1 MTLESRKSAS
11 STRSGPVRRGG
22 FTLAE
27 ALLASTVLAVV
38 SASAALPFA
47 AGIQQTN
54 EATRLEQ
61 AVALGQ
67 ALMEEI
73 LARPFFEVGE
83 RVASPGPG
91 PDETTKNLYNNLDD
105 FDGYAEVGGT
115 VLDFDGTPLTDD
127 ALSGYTRQAS
137 VQYVSFAAL
146 GQKAADVNSF
156 VHIQVRVY
164 HNGTLL
170 VTLDRI
176 ASRED

>member
-1 MTLESRKSAS
+1 MTLETKRSAS
-11 STRSGPVRRGG
+11 LNRAGPARRGG

-27 ALLASTVLAVV
+27 ALLASTVLAIV

-54 EATRLEQ
+54 EAARLER
-61 AVALGQ
+61 AIALGQ

-73 LARPFFEVGE
+73 LARPFFEVDE

-91 PDETTKNLYNNLDD
+91 ADETTKDLYNNLDD
-105 FDGYAEVGGT
+105 FDGYTEVGGT
-115 VLDFDGTPLTDD
+115 VLNFDGTPVTDD
-127 ALSGYTRQAS
+127 SLSGYTRQAS
-137 VQYVSFAAL
+137 VQYVSFAGL
-146 GQKAADVNSF
+146 SQKATDVNSF